1 MFGYVNVLQDELK
14 IKDYKVF
21 KAYYCGLCKQQGKLC
36 GNVTRL
42 GLTYDF
48 AVLAIILDSIAETG
62 CEIAPGRCMLH
73 PFQKRAVAGKCDAL
87 TYCAYMSV
95 ALSYYKM
102 KDDVRDGGFSKAIPV
117 MPFFGHASQKIE
129 KIYFEKVEKIKKHLD
144 NITELEKNGCKSI
157 DLPAYEFG
165 KLMAELFD
173 KDNDNIV
180 LNQLGYN
187 IGRWIYIIDAIDD
200 FEKDTKKGRYNP
212 FETKEDIKN
221 SLNSL
226 WYNMSEIAA
235 AYELLDMKRN
245 KDIVDNVVYLGIKSK
260 TNTIIERIDT

>member
-1 MFGYVNVLQDELK
+1 MFGYVNAFQDELK

-36 GNVTRL
+36 GSVTRL

-48 AVLAIILDSIAETG
+48 AVLAIILDAIAETG
-62 CEIAPGRCMLH
+62 CEITPGKCMLH
-73 PFQKRAVAGKCDAL
+73 PFQKRAIAGECDAL

-102 KDDVRDGGFSKAIPV
+102 KDDVRDGGFSKTLPV
-117 MPFFGHASQKIE
+117 MPFFGSAAKKIAKLYSEKTAKIE
-129 KIYFEKVEKIKKHLD
+129 KYLD
-144 NITELEKNGCKSI
+144 NITKLEKAGCKEI
-157 DLPAYEFG
+157 DLPSYEFG
-165 KLMAELFD
+165 QLMAELFD
-173 KDNDNIV
+173 KDNNNIV
-180 LNQLGYN
+180 LHQMGYN

-200 FEKDTKKGRYNP
+200 FEKDTEKGRYNP

-235 AYELLDMKRN
+235 AYELLDIKRN
-245 KDIVDNVVYLGIKSK
+245 KAIIDNVIYLGIKNK
-260 TNTIIERIDT
+260 TNTILKRMDI

>member
-36 GNVTRL
+36 GSVTRL

-48 AVLAIILDSIAETG
+48 AVLAIILDGIAETG
-62 CEIAPGRCMLH
+62 CEITPGRCMLH
-73 PFQKRAVAGKCDAL
+73 PLQKRAVAGECDAL

-102 KDDVRDGGFSKAIPV
+102 KDDLKDGGFSKSLPV
-117 MPFFGHASQKIE
+117 MPFFGHSTKKIV
-129 KIYFEKVEKIKKHLD
+129 KLFSKKTEKIKNHLD
-144 NITELEKNGCKSI
+144 NIAKFEDAGCKDI

-165 KLMAELFD
+165 QLMAELFD
-173 KDNDNIV
+173 MNSDNIV

-200 FEKDTKKGRYNP
+200 FEKDVKKGRYNP
-212 FETKEDIKN
+212 FETKQDIKK

-235 AYELLDMKRN
+235 AYELLDFKRN
-245 KDIVDNVVYLGIKSK
+245 KDIVDNVIYLGIKNK
-260 TNTIIERIDT
+260 TNTIIERI